1 MSEINLSFHPFP
13 NSHENTV
20 DLFQITRGRL
30 IILNSASAYISTHA
44 AAISIE
50 IEVPAKQKIP
60 QSRKHSNKTNA
71 RRKPLMS
78 YARESNKVQL
88 RGKTFSRNALTR
100 VLKKQPA

>member
-50 IEVPAKQKIP
+50 IEVPAKQRYRKVANTQIKLM
-60 QSRKHSNKTNA
+60 QGGSR
-71 RRKPLMS
+71 LC
-78 YARESNKVQL
+78 
-88 RGKTFSRNALTR
+88 LTR
-100 VLKKQPA
+100 ENLTKCNCAAKPFPETH